1 LGEFLYLILFCTFF
15 SVKFVIILLKPQFNM
30 KKHIQ
35 INEKIHLTEVRQTDK
50 PLFVKYL
57 NDAEIAANT
66 LQIPHPY
73 TEGDAEFFLKLCYD
87 NFRKHQQV
95 VNWAIRNEKHELI
108 GGIGRMMKSDM
119 GSKHKD
125 EIGYWL
131 AQPFR
136 SQGIMTE
143 VVRGFCDYLHQD
155 FNLIR
160 IEAVV
165 FPHNPAS
172 MRVAEKAGFERE
184 AYCRKY
190 HIKKGEPI
198 DGVMFVKI
206 F

>member
-1 LGEFLYLILFCTFF
+1 
-15 SVKFVIILLKPQFNM
+15 M
-30 KKHIQ
+30 KKFIS
-35 INEKIHLTEVRQTDK
+35 INDKVHLTEVRQTDK
-50 PLFVKYL
+50 PNFVKYL
-57 NDAEIAANT
+57 NDVEIAANT

-73 TEGDAEFFLKLCYD
+73 TETDAEFFLKLSSD
-87 NFRKHQQV
+87 TLTKHRQV
-95 VNWAIRNEKHELI
+95 VNWAIRDESEELI
-108 GGIGRMMKSDM
+108 GGIGRLMKSDM

-136 SQGIMTE
+136 SQGIMTD

-160 IEAVV
+160 IEAVI

-172 MRVAEKAGFERE
+172 MRVVEKAGFERE
-184 AYCRKY
+184 SYCRKY
-190 HIKKGEPI
+190 HIKQGKPI
-198 DGVMFVKI
+198 DGVMYVKI

>member
-1 LGEFLYLILFCTFF
+1 
-15 SVKFVIILLKPQFNM
+15 M

-35 INEKIHLTEVRQTDK
+35 INEKIYLTEVRQTDK
-50 PLFVKYL
+50 PYFVKYL
-57 NDAEIAANT
+57 NDAEISANT

-73 TEGDAEFFLKLCYD
+73 TEGDAEFFLKLSSD
-87 NFRKHQQV
+87 NLRKHKQV
-95 VNWAIRNEKHELI
+95 VNWAIRDENGDLI

-143 VVRGFCDYLHQD
+143 VVQVFCDYLHQN
-155 FNLIR
+155 FNIIR
-160 IEAVV
+160 IEAVI
-165 FPHNPAS
+165 FPHNSAS
-172 MRVAEKAGFERE
+172 MRVVEKAGFERE

-206 F
+206 FD